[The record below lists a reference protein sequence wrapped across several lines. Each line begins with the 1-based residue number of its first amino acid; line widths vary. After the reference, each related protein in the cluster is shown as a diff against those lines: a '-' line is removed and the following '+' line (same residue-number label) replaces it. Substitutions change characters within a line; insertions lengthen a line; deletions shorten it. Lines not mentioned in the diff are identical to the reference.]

1 MHARTQLHE
10 STRSCT
16 AGAGVRT
23 SVATVAL
30 TFTTKKT
37 TKTTTV

>member
-1 MHARTQLHE
+1 MQGTRQLRE

-23 SVATVAL
+23 SLATPAF
-30 TFTTKKT
+30 TRTTKKT